1 MNDKKQLKGVLFD
14 FNGTLFFDTE
24 CHVKAFEKCY
34 AKRGMDVPSPEE
46 IIKNLFGLSNEVI
59 YKSYFDSNATKEDC
73 KRFGAEKE
81 GFYYEFCKALPGGM
95 KYVDGVCE
103 LMSYLNENN
112 IPYCLATGAG
122 MDNITFYNEN
132 MELGKWF
139 DRAHIV
145 CADDKVNCKPS
156 PEIYE
161 YAASKIGLTAP
172 ECIVFEDGTLGLI
185 AANKA
190 NAGASVAIYQEGLPS
205 PLIEGAYADAVYH
218 DFTEWKEILREFG
231 L

>member
-1 MNDKKQLKGVLFD
+1 MSNKKLKGVLFD
-14 FNGTLFFDTE
+14 FNGTLFFDTD

-34 AKRGMDVPSPEE
+34 ANRGMEIPAPEA

-59 YKSYFDSNATKEDC
+59 YRNYFDENATTEDC
-73 KRFGAEKE
+73 KRFAREKE
-81 GFYYEFCKALPGGM
+81 GYYYECCLTPPFVMEYSKGAR
-95 KYVDGVCE
+95 E
-103 LMSYLNENN
+103 LLSYLKKNN

-122 MDNITFYNEN
+122 MDNISFY
-132 MELGKWF
+132 MEHLNLSEWF
-139 DRAHIV
+139 DREHIV
-145 CADDKVNCKPS
+145 CADDKVKCKPS

-161 YAASKIGLTAP
+161 YAALKIGLTAS

-190 NAGASVAIYQEGLPS
+190 NAGAAIAIYEEGLPS
-205 PLIEGAYADAVYH
+205 PLIDGARADAVYH
-218 DFTEWKEILREFG
+218 DLSNWREILKGYG

>member
-1 MNDKKQLKGVLFD
+1 MSQKKQLKGVLFD
-14 FNGTLFFDTE
+14 FNGTLFFDTVY
-24 CHVKAFEKCY
+24 HVKAFEKCY
-34 AKRGMDVPSPEE
+34 ANRGMEIPSAQY
-46 IIKNLFGLSNEVI
+46 IITNLFGLSNEVI
-59 YKSYFDSNATKEDC
+59 YKTFFDANATLEDC
-73 KRFGAEKE
+73 KRFAAEKE
-81 GFYYEFCKALPGGM
+81 GFYYEFCLSSPTGM
-95 KYVDGVCE
+95 QYVNGVCE
-103 LMSYLNENN
+103 LMSYLKENG

-132 MELGKWF
+132 MNLAQWF
-139 DRAHIV
+139 DREHIV
-145 CADDKVNCKPS
+145 CADDKVKCKPS

-190 NAGASVAIYQEGLPS
+190 NVGVAIAIYEESLPT
-205 PLIEGAYADAVYH
+205 PLIEGATADAIYH
-218 DFTEWKEILREFG
+218 DFSEWKSILEEFG